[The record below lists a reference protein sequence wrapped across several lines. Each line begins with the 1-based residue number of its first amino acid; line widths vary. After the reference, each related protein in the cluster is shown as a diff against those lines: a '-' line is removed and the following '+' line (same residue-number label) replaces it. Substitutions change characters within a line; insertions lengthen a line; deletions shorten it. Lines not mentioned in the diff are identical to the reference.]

1 MYISGRKKDMIK
13 TGGENVFSAEVEGTI
28 AEIPG
33 VAECAVFGL
42 PDPKWEEII
51 AAVVVPREGMTV
63 TEDDV
68 VTFCRE
74 QLAPYKTPRLVR
86 VQTDPLPQ
94 SGAGKIQK
102 REIKEALLKSLEES

>member
-1 MYISGRKKDMIK
+1 GRKKDMIK
-13 TGGENVFSAEVEGTI
+13 TGGENVFAVEVENTI

-42 PDPKWEEII
+42 PDPKWDEII
-51 AAVVVPREGMTV
+51 AAVIVPRSGMTV
-63 TEDDV
+63 TEDEV

-74 QLAPYKTPRLVR
+74 HLAPYKTPRVVR
-86 VQTDPLPQ
+86 IQTEALPQ

-102 REIKEALLKSLEES
+102 RDIKEALLASLNED